1 MNYVCACARRLVH
14 RRGNKTAAKKERE
27 DEEEEETEK
36 TDWKGMHITS
46 GDSDGGDNFS
56 PWLVPVPSHSICI
69 AKTDAP
75 HTILWISVK
84 CVFGALLFFLSL
96 FKGQL
101 ISI

>member
-46 GDSDGGDNFS
+46 GDGGDNFS